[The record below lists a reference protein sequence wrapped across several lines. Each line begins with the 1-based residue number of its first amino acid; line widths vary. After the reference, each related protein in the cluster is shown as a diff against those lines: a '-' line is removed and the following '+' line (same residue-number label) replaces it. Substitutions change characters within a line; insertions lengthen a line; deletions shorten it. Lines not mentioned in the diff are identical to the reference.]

1 MTETARDEV
10 PAWKARFF
18 EELERDKKLQL
29 ARLGLPEHALF
40 ALSTSQPTPAL
51 KKIEDPFGILV
62 LSGTPGTGKTVA
74 AVAWIAEFV
83 NDTANWTE
91 PGTAP
96 RLKSRPPVFTTAS
109 ELARWDRYEQES
121 MQQLLRAPRL
131 AIDDVGAE
139 YLDRNGF
146 YASLLD
152 EVINVRYSA
161 RLPVLLT
168 TNILSAEEFRN
179 RYGDRIAGR
188 IRESGRFSSCGGFDL
203 RRSGGRAA

>member
-1 MTETARDEV
+1 MTEKTCDTV
-10 PAWKARFF
+10 PVWKVKFF
-18 EELERDKKLQL
+18 EELERDKKAQL
-29 ARLGLPEHALF
+29 GRLGLPEHALS
-40 ALSTSQPTPAL
+40 ALDTSKQTPAL
-51 KKIEDPFGILV
+51 QKIAEPFGILV

-74 AVAWIAEFV
+74 AVAWIAEYV

-121 MQQLLRAPRL
+121 IHGLLRAPRL
-131 AIDDVGAE
+131 VIDDVGAE
-139 YLDRNGF
+139 YLDKNGF
-146 YASLLD
+146 YAALLD

-168 TNILSAEEFRN
+168 TNILSADEFRN

-188 IRESGRFSSCGGFDL
+188 IRESGRFSSCGGVDL
-203 RRSGGRAA
+203 RRAGGRAA